1 GPAHGRAA
9 YGGGTPRPR
18 GLAPRR
24 DRGVPEH
31 PDGRVPRTAIQG
43 TPDPAQGARRA
54 THVRGVA
61 MKDEPVDLGP
71 LKLSEDPVRRER
83 LKARIRAQAR
93 QELARRAARDTLTRV
108 LARWF
113 RPVLVVSG
121 LVFAHAIAVLLLA
134 PAS

>member
-1 GPAHGRAA
+1 
-9 YGGGTPRPR
+9 
-18 GLAPRR
+18 
-24 DRGVPEH
+24 
-31 PDGRVPRTAIQG
+31 
-43 TPDPAQGARRA
+43 
-54 THVRGVA
+54 

-93 QELARRAARDTLTRV
+93 QELARRAARDTLARA

-113 RPVLVVSG
+113 RPVLVGSG

-134 PAS
+134 PASRAPADPPAAGSAFGIPPVVGVWLEAGEGPELLDLMALFEGERR